1 MPPKTRASAIS
12 AVASEKLWNERV
24 VPGRTSEVRLK
35 SVFSPN
41 AAARVKAAAPLN
53 EEWADGYSGCAG
65 VPLLKKSSHC
75 THVGSAS
82 EGVRPAR
89 IAVIGRQK
97 TKRYLL
103 SQHAIRESESERFSK
118 ANKCAFSVRVSPRFA
133 ESCAAIRFQASGVF
147 NAQNNASSD

>member
-12 AVASEKLWNERV
+12 AVASEKLGNERV

-35 SVFSPN
+35 SAFSPN
-41 AAARVKAAAPLN
+41 AAARMKAAAPLI

-65 VPLLKKSSHC
+65 VPVRESSHGS
-75 THVGSAS
+75 HSGSAS
-82 EGVRPAR
+82 AGVRPAR

-103 SQHAIRESESERFSK
+103 SQHAISASES
-118 ANKCAFSVRVSPRFA
+118 VR
-133 ESCAAIRFQASGVF
+133 
-147 NAQNNASSD
+147 

>member
-12 AVASEKLWNERV
+12 AVASEKLEYVR
-24 VPGRTSEVRLK
+24 VPGRISDVRLK

-41 AAARVKAAAPLN
+41 AAARMKAAAPLI

-65 VPLLKKSSHC
+65 VPVKESNHGSHS
-75 THVGSAS
+75 GSAS
-82 EGVRPAR
+82 AGVRPAR

-103 SQHAIRESESERFSK
+103 SQHAISASESVTFSS
-118 ANKCAFSVRVSPRFA
+118 ANRCAFWVRVNPRAA
-133 ESCAAIRFQASGVF
+133 EICAAIRFQARGVF
-147 NAQNNASSD
+147 NAQNSASSD

>member
-12 AVASEKLWNERV
+12 AVAAEKLGNERV

-41 AAARVKAAAPLN
+41 AAARMKPAAPLI

-65 VPLLKKSSHC
+65 VPAGKKSSHGS
-75 THVGSAS
+75 HSGSAS
-82 EGVRPAR
+82 AGVRPAR

-97 TKRYLL
+97 TERYLV
-103 SQHAIRESESERFSK
+103 SQHAIS
-118 ANKCAFSVRVSPRFA
+118 A
-133 ESCAAIRFQASGVF
+133 
-147 NAQNNASSD
+147 